1 MDSLFANGQDENMIA
16 YSKQFAVAAA
26 VVALIS
32 CAYLTGRFRTHS
44 DPFSTLTLPTGS
56 ASPEGVACDLVR
68 SYISKDADL
77 FHDRRC
83 KVSCENSFDA
93 TEAYESLIHYE
104 PVELNPSSPGSA
116 IELKIKSA
124 SISSSAAPSAD
135 TSLKWDTA
143 PGFSNLERVDL
154 MLTYGAFESKVVDVV
169 ARSRTGQEYL
179 FRVQAMQYPKTWDV
193 HNPVPSGIWRG
204 RLIAATVAPSK

>member
-1 MDSLFANGQDENMIA
+1 MIA
-16 YSKQFAVAAA
+16 YSKRFAVTAA

-32 CAYLTGRFRTHS
+32 CAYLTCRIRTQS
-44 DPFSTLTLPTGS
+44 DAISTQALPTGS
-56 ASPEGVACDLVR
+56 ESPEGVACDLVR

-93 TEAYESLIHYE
+93 TVAYESLMHYE
-104 PVELNPSSPGSA
+104 PVQLNPSSPSSA
-116 IELKIKSA
+116 VELKIKSA
-124 SISSSAAPSAD
+124 SINSSAAPSAY

-143 PGFSNLERVDL
+143 LGFSNLGHVDL

-193 HNPVPSGIWRG
+193 HNPVPSGVWRG
-204 RLIAATVAPSK
+204 RLIAATESQSK